1 MNKKISLLE
10 ALTGVNFKLK
20 HLDGTDITIFATG
33 HLVWEAVEAVKVLA
47 NEGHSV
53 ELINIHTIKPLDT
66 ETILKSVAKTKCVVT
81 AEEHQVAGGMGE
93 SIAQLLAKNNPTPI
107 EFVAVNDQ
115 FGESGKP
122 ADLMKKY
129 GLHFT
134 NIIDAVHKVLN
145 RK

>member
-1 MNKKISLLE
+1 ME
-10 ALTGVNFKLK
+10 AAR
-20 HLDGTDITIFATG
+20 I
-33 HLVWEAVEAVKVLA
+33 LA
-47 NEGHSV
+47 KEGLSV
-53 ELINIHTIKPLDT
+53 ELINIHTIKPLDN
-66 ETILKSVAKTKCVVT
+66 ESILRSVAKTKCVVT

-93 SIAQLLAKNNPTPI
+93 SIAQLLANNHPLPM

-129 GLHFT
+129 GLQSLDIIKAT
-134 NIIDAVHKVLN
+134 NLVLK